1 MYISWECQIGR
12 DLILVVKLAGAWR
25 NLLLGNIY
33 KTRNRTAKFIELC
46 DNRSSI
52 PYTSN
57 QLANINKKIIV
68 ASGLVSAIFCQDTW
82 VVTFLRIGVLCL
94 NDKA

>member
-57 QLANINKKIIV
+57 QLANINKKNN
-68 ASGLVSAIFCQDTW
+68 SGLRFSFCN
-82 VVTFLRIGVLCL
+82 FLPRYVGGDVFK
-94 NDKA
+94 NRSVMSK